1 VIHTLAGWRK
11 TIAGAVMVAAAVIPP
26 LATAAAQVRPVANL
40 VVGDGVMVLK
50 AGPDKHVYAGVA
62 GADTR
67 TVTLTFDAGAV
78 DDFVAD
84 AQVLVARGTRPL
96 AAHASDRPEIQES
109 ESTRALS
116 VTRHI
121 DRVKGQ
127 PVLSYHVFVSDD
139 KVDGFTLVTTPVEI
153 RSILLAL
160 HRAARAAYAASA
172 PPPDTTHHTHR
183 PAHAAPPAAQPP
195 KPPATTQPGAG

>member
-1 VIHTLAGWRK
+1 MARTLAGAA
-11 TIAGAVMVAAAVIPP
+11 IVAGAVTPP
-26 LATAAAQVRPVANL
+26 LANAAAQVRPVANL

-50 AGPDKHVYAGVA
+50 AGPDKHVYAGVS
-62 GADTR
+62 GPDTR
-67 TVTLTFDAGAV
+67 TATLMFDAGAV

-121 DRVKGQ
+121 DRVKGE

-139 KVDGFTLVTTPVEI
+139 KLSGFTLVTTPVEI

-183 PAHAAPPAAQPP
+183 RAHAAPPPAPPP
-195 KPPATTQPGAG
+195 KPPAHRTTGSGLTTLAG

>member
-1 VIHTLAGWRK
+1 MIHTLAGWRR
-11 TIAGAVMVAAAVIPP
+11 TIAGAVMVAAAITPP
-26 LATAAAQVRPVANL
+26 LANAAAQVRPVANL

-84 AQVLVARGTRPL
+84 AQVLVARGIRPL

-121 DRVKGQ
+121 DHVKGQ

-139 KVDGFTLVTTPVEI
+139 KLDGFTLVTTPVEI

-160 HRAARAAYAASA
+160 HRAARVAYAASA
-172 PPPDTTHHTHR
+172 PPPDTTHHSHR
-183 PAHAAPPAAQPP
+183 RAHAAPPPAPPP
-195 KPPATTQPGAG
+195 KPPATAQPGAG

>member
-1 VIHTLAGWRK
+1 
-11 TIAGAVMVAAAVIPP
+11 
-26 LATAAAQVRPVANL
+26 
-40 VVGDGVMVLK
+40 MVLK
-50 AGPDKHVYAGVA
+50 AGPDRHVYAGVA
-62 GADTR
+62 GADTH

-84 AQVLVARGTRPL
+84 AQVLIARGTRPL
-96 AAHASDRPEIQES
+96 AAHASDRPELQEL

-121 DRVKGQ
+121 DRVKGE

-139 KVDGFTLVTTPVEI
+139 TLGGFTLVTTPVEI

-172 PPPDTTHHTHR
+172 PPPDTAHHRHR
-183 PAHAAPPAAQPP
+183 PAHAAPPPAPPP